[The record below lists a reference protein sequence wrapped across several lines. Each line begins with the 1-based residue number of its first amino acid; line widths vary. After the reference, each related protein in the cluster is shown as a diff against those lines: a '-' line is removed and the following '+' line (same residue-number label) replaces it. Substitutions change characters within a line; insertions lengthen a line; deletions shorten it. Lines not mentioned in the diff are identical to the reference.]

1 MVIEYLLSKTEN
13 RVDKNSTVRYTMT
26 MVEGYLPSQLQF
38 FTSLVE
44 REVPK
49 GIANSTDMV
58 LMGINKRIP
67 FELFQNGSP
76 ISLLIQMWNI

>member
-1 MVIEYLLSKTEN
+1 MY
-13 RVDKNSTVRYTMT
+13 

-44 REVPK
+44 REVSK

-58 LMGINKRIP
+58 LMGINKRITL
-67 FELFQNGSP
+67 ELFQNGSP